1 MFRLLAA
8 ILFLGNVEFV
18 APQNNKDK
26 SSVKNK
32 DVVQKVAN
40 LLKVKPGEV
49 SNYFSLFCS
58 VAKQRSW
65 TRL

>member
-1 MFRLLAA
+1 VFRLLAA

-49 SNYFSLFCS
+49 SNYFLFSLWLTR
-58 VAKQRSW
+58 RSW